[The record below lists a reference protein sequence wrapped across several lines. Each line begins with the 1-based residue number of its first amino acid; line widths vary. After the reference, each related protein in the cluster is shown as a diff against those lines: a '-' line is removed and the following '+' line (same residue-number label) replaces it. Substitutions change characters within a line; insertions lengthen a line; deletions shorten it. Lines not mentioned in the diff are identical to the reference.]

1 MLFWRWKLRRPQR
14 MQSVCVLFRRLPKLP
29 VPFPCEP
36 QQQHHVSGQTNRGVG
51 GGRGGGGGQAT
62 MSPAPSGG
70 KRGRVPD
77 PEEDVYVDNLHSHK
91 LYLTEVRSVMGGVR
105 VCPCIP

>member
-36 QQQHHVSGQTNRGVG
+36 QQQHRVSGRKDGGVG
-51 GGRGGGGGQAT
+51 GGGGSSGEHVPFPSLLRSARVRGGGA
-62 MSPAPSGG
+62 AWSGWDLG
-70 KRGRVPD
+70 EVAAWGRRGVKP
-77 PEEDVYVDNLHSHK
+77 
-91 LYLTEVRSVMGGVR
+91 
-105 VCPCIP
+105 

>member
-36 QQQHHVSGQTNRGVG
+36 KQLHVSGRADG
-51 GGRGGGGGQAT
+51 GGRRIGGGGGGAHVPFLPC
-62 MSPAPSGG
+62 SERLGFEAEAR
-70 KRGRVPD
+70 RGRVGG
-77 PEEDVYVDNLHSHK
+77 S
-91 LYLTEVRSVMGGVR
+91 GGVGK
-105 VCPCIP
+105 P